1 MNQVTKPVFE
11 VDIAPTAQ
19 SSLEAHLPLV
29 MMTDECYFLQA
40 KNLRPP
46 LGIYN
51 TSVSRVCDKV
61 IRLCSRLEQYFRAPN
76 TLTPSKERDEVM
88 QELID
93 YIELAL
99 YAAAEHV
106 DDIDSIASA
115 FLECSS
121 SGQKQAEYRNLQ
133 SGIKKHKRLVSAAA
147 NAIKHQQ
154 SRIRIF
160 STEFAYSGVSG
171 YLHGYFIEGIEDGTI
186 CPSTTFH
193 HTQPVFSVTA
203 LIWEIVMFVL
213 NCSRDLAR
221 FLRAITPAVTEAKEV
236 RCEIFS
242 KAVVA
247 AARLPNYTFG
257 EEHPFARTTLRLMNA
272 APNRG
277 LLASDLYGSLLIG
290 WPKVGTP
297 QFGSFV
303 NGYEGDGVSKK
314 FQIVTPK
321 SVAFQHWD

>member
-1 MNQVTKPVFE
+1 
-11 VDIAPTAQ
+11 
-19 SSLEAHLPLV
+19 

-51 TSVSRVCDKV
+51 TSISRVCDKV
-61 IRLCSRLEQYFRAPN
+61 IRLCSLLEQYFRAPN

-93 YIELAL
+93 YIELAF

-121 SGQKQAEYRNLQ
+121 SGQKQAEYPEPPEGDR
-133 SGIKKHKRLVSAAA
+133 HKRLVSAAA

-171 YLHGYFIEGIEDGTI
+171 YLHGYFIEGIEAEQ
-186 CPSTTFH
+186 SA
-193 HTQPVFSVTA
+193 Q
-203 LIWEIVMFVL
+203 
-213 NCSRDLAR
+213 
-221 FLRAITPAVTEAKEV
+221 
-236 RCEIFS
+236 
-242 KAVVA
+242 
-247 AARLPNYTFG
+247 
-257 EEHPFARTTLRLMNA
+257 
-272 APNRG
+272 
-277 LLASDLYGSLLIG
+277 
-290 WPKVGTP
+290 
-297 QFGSFV
+297 
-303 NGYEGDGVSKK
+303 
-314 FQIVTPK
+314 
-321 SVAFQHWD
+321 